1 MVREIKKKIW
11 GIDLSVYEIETEGR
25 ALRLCLCYDAELVS
39 DGLLR
44 GLLLSDRGEEICCAC
59 AISFLPKPRVKILCP
74 HYSSPIT
81 LFCS

>member
-39 DGLLR
+39 GGLLR
-44 GLLLSDRGEEICCAC
+44 QLLLSDRGEEICCVC
-59 AISFLPKPRVKILCP
+59 ALSLLPQPRVKFLCP